1 MKFAYKSLIWATM
14 MLLLYLNNKS
24 TITKTGGLSMKAVIT
39 VIGCD
44 KIGII
49 ATVTGVLAKANVN
62 ILDISQTIMQNIF
75 SIIMLVDISKMNC
88 EFSEL
93 SDQLKQTA
101 QELGVDIRFQRE
113 EIFTSM
119 HRI

>member
-1 MKFAYKSLIWATM
+1 
-14 MLLLYLNNKS
+14 
-24 TITKTGGLSMKAVIT
+24 MKAVIT
-39 VIGCD
+39 VVGCD

-49 ATVTGVLAKANVN
+49 ASITAVLAKTQVN

-75 SIIMLVDISKMNC
+75 TMVMLVDLSKLNC
-88 EFSEL
+88 DFAHLGEL
-93 SDQLKQTA
+93 LQEVGK
-101 QELGVDIRFQRE
+101 ELGVDIRLQRE

>member
-1 MKFAYKSLIWATM
+1 
-14 MLLLYLNNKS
+14 
-24 TITKTGGLSMKAVIT
+24 MKAVIT

-49 ATVTGVLAKANVN
+49 ASITGILAKANVN

-75 SIIMLVDISKMNC
+75 SMIMLVDVTNMNC

-93 SDQLKQTA
+93 SDILRHTGD
-101 QELGVDIRFQRE
+101 ELGVEIRFQRE

>member
-1 MKFAYKSLIWATM
+1 
-14 MLLLYLNNKS
+14 
-24 TITKTGGLSMKAVIT
+24 MKAVIT

-44 KIGII
+44 RIGII
-49 ATVTGVLAKANVN
+49 ASITGVLAKANVN
-62 ILDISQTIMQNIF
+62 ILDISQTIMQSIF
-75 SIIMLVDISKMNC
+75 SMIMLVDFTNMNC

-93 SDQLKQTA
+93 SDLLKQTGDK
-101 QELGVDIRFQRE
+101 LGVEIRFQRE

>member
-1 MKFAYKSLIWATM
+1 
-14 MLLLYLNNKS
+14 
-24 TITKTGGLSMKAVIT
+24 MKAVIT
-39 VIGCD
+39 VVGCD
-44 KIGII
+44 RIGII
-49 ATVTGVLAKANVN
+49 ASITGILAESGVN

-75 SIIMLVDISKMNC
+75 TMIMIVDLSRMTI

-93 SDQLKQTA
+93 GDRLDRKGA
-101 QELGVDIRFQRE
+101 ELGLEICLQRE